1 MEEMNGGGHLNSAA
15 TQLENKTVDEV
26 YDQLKSILIRESDEG
41 GEPMKIILL
50 EDVKSKG
57 SKDDIISVP
66 NGYGQYLLSNNKA
79 ILATPEAIK
88 KLEDE
93 KAAKIEQEKQH
104 IQLMKKLKDEIESKS
119 VTIFIN
125 IGHDGK
131 LFGSVTTK
139 QIAEAFAE
147 QNGIEFDKKKVE
159 LTSEI
164 NSIGIY
170 TATVS
175 LSKDIKAQFEINV
188 LEK

>member
-1 MEEMNGGGHLNSAA
+1 
-15 TQLENKTVDEV
+15 
-26 YDQLKSILIRESDEG
+26 
-41 GEPMKIILL
+41 
-50 EDVKSKG
+50 
-57 SKDDIISVP
+57 
-66 NGYGQYLLSNNKA
+66 
-79 ILATPEAIK
+79 
-88 KLEDE
+88 
-93 KAAKIEQEKQH
+93 
-104 IQLMKKLKDEIESKS
+104 MKKLKDEIESKS

>member
-1 MEEMNGGGHLNSAA
+1 MINW
-15 TQLENKTVDEV
+15 
-26 YDQLKSILIRESDEG
+26 KSIIRESDEG
-41 GEPMKIILL
+41 GEPMRIILL

-57 SKDDIISVP
+57 NKDDIISVP

-104 IQLMKKLKDEIESKS
+104 ILLMKKLKDEIESKS

-125 IGHDGK
+125 MGQDGK

-147 QNGIEFDKKKVE
+147 QNGIEFDRKKGR
-159 LTSEI
+159 I
-164 NSIGIY
+164 NQW
-170 TATVS
+170 
-175 LSKDIKAQFEINV
+175 D
-188 LEK
+188 